1 LTYRRSAKSLFR
13 RADANQRGTRSF
25 LPLLALAIAAA
36 GSALASDAA
45 PAPSRAEVLKGLT
58 TCRGIGDPTARLDC
72 YDKAAA
78 TLDQAEASGDV
89 VVVDRAQARAARRQA
104 FGFNLSTLSIF
115 DRAATKDEINNLV
128 TTAAEAYRGSDGRWV
143 VVLADGARWRQ
154 IDDAELSTSPH
165 QGSAIRVR
173 HAALGSFVMN
183 IDGQPFI
190 RVHRDQ

>member
-1 LTYRRSAKSLFR
+1 MGSARSLSVLTF
-13 RADANQRGTRSF
+13 
-25 LPLLALAIAAA
+25 I
-36 GSALASDAA
+36 ALASAGSVLASD
-45 PAPSRAEVLKGLT
+45 PTPGPSRAEVLKGLT
-58 TCRGIGDPTARLDC
+58 ACRAIGDPTARLDC

-78 TLDQAEASGDV
+78 AIDQAEASGDV

-115 DRAATKDEINNLV
+115 DRAATKDEINSLA

-143 VVLADGARWRQ
+143 IVLADGAHWRQ

-165 QGSAIRVR
+165 QGSAIRIR
-173 HAALGSFVMN
+173 HAALGSYVMN
-183 IDGQPFI
+183 IDSQPFI